1 MNRRQRVTAW
11 IGSGVAMLLA
21 MLGSNWATEVAVVDG
36 KLEVHRNYLM
46 FLPAV
51 AAYVLMWV
59 LLRLLRDAPDPEEG
73 QS

>member
-1 MNRRQRVTAW
+1 MNRRQRVTVW
-11 IGSGVAMLLA
+11 IGSGAAMLLV
-21 MLGSNWATEVAVVDG
+21 MLGSNWATEAAFVDG

-59 LLRLLRDAPDPEEG
+59 LLRLLRDAPDSDEG
-73 QS
+73 TS